1 MRYKEGFITEDTG
14 GKRQT
19 HYNIRTRVNKNG
31 KRKKRIRKQKPE
43 KTEKEKN
50 GRQTCKLAKLAAL
63 PHPHTCAYINNA
75 TK

>member
-1 MRYKEGFITEDTG
+1 EDTG

-50 GRQTCKLAKLAAL
+50 GRQTCK
-63 PHPHTCAYINNA
+63 HTKKQNHHLKQERNQ
-75 TK
+75 KQ

>member
-1 MRYKEGFITEDTG
+1 MCEKEGFYNG
-14 GKRQT
+14 GHGKKKTDKLQYPHARKQKR
-19 HYNIRTRVNKNG
+19 K
-31 KRKKRIRKQKPE
+31 KKKRIRKQKPE